1 MPETLAAC
9 AHQLPDPTT
18 VTLCLFSWSP
28 RVAIVDGVL
37 DPVVNFFS
45 GQVEVR
51 APKEAV
57 IWARHRSDVPVL
69 VAMLADDFL
78 T

>member
-1 MPETLAAC
+1 MA
-9 AHQLPDPTT
+9 D
-18 VTLCLFSWSP
+18 
-28 RVAIVDGVL
+28 DVL

-51 APKEAV
+51 APKETV
-57 IWARHRSDVPVL
+57 NWARRRSDVPVV

>member
-1 MPETLAAC
+1 M
-9 AHQLPDPTT
+9 DD
-18 VTLCLFSWSP
+18 F
-28 RVAIVDGVL
+28 L

-51 APKEAV
+51 SPREAV
-57 IWARHRSDVPVL
+57 IWARRRSDVPVL